1 MHPLRRSRAPA
12 TRLRAAALRPVEVQP
27 HTFEADVSTGL
38 ELMARDELLA
48 RLKERISDLH
58 IAPGAIMFNCTGDPG
73 TLLTLRTVQAVFLV
87 QTFMVARPKALLGD
101 EHFRRLLAMIELVRD
116 LFPGS
121 AFTSLHINAA
131 GSESSVMVRLRDE
144 LARRTSLTVGEQ
156 EGDLLLRIRPAP
168 SRLPSAASGWQVL
181 VRLSP
186 RPLATRSWRVCNL
199 EGALNAAV
207 AQAMIR
213 LTRPARHD
221 AFLNL
226 ACGSGTLMVE
236 RLSAGR
242 AARVIGVDREARV
255 LACARE
261 NLEAAGFGRQA
272 DLVRADTRALPLP
285 DACVDVLAADL
296 PFGHLMGSHA
306 ENVAAYPSVL
316 REAARVSRPGARFA
330 LITHEVRLMEQLL
343 AEPACPWRAE
353 QVLKVELGGLFPRIF
368 TLWMPAP
375 EGHAGYA

>member
-58 IAPGAIMFNCTGDPG
+58 IAPGAITFNCTGDPG

-144 LARRTSLTVGEQ
+144 LARRTSLTVGGL

-168 SRLPSAASGWQVL
+168 SRLPSAARGWQVL

-213 LTRPARHD
+213 LIHPARHD
-221 AFLNL
+221 IFLNL
-226 ACGSGTLMVE
+226 ACGSGTLLVE
-236 RLSAGR
+236 RLAAGR
-242 AARVIGVDREARV
+242 VRRAIGLDLDARS
-255 LACARE
+255 LACAAI
-261 NLEAAGFGRQA
+261 NLHAAGLAQYA
-272 DLVRADTRALPLP
+272 DLLLADARALPLP
-285 DACVDVLAADL
+285 DACVNTLASDL
-296 PFGHLMGSHA
+296 PFGHLVGSHS
-306 ENVAAYPSVL
+306 ENVAAYPSIL
-316 REAARVSRPGARFA
+316 HEAARVSRPGARFT

-343 AEPACPWRAE
+343 AAPENPWQVE
-353 QVLKVELGGLFPRIF
+353 QVLKVELGGLSPRIF
-368 TLWMPAP
+368 TLRLSA
-375 EGHAGYA
+375 A